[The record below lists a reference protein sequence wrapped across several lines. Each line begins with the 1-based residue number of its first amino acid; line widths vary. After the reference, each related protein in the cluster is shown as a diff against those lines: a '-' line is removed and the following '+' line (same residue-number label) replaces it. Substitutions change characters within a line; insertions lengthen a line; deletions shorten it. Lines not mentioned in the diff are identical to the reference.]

1 MAISRLSQNTLQ
13 NAFSKY
19 NNIWDGRSAVGS
31 MEIIESIILPSSNAS
46 ISFSNIPQTYSH
58 LQLRGILQSSNTNSG
73 VGQTEVG
80 LRFNTDSGSNY
91 TKSYIIGTGAA
102 VYARGYTSQ
111 TYINLAAA
119 WNNSGSNGSYIFTP
133 FVLDIYDYIS
143 TSKLKTVKAFYAY
156 DANATSD
163 NNGSMYICGTWNNT
177 AAINAIS
184 FDASVDASTLNTNS
198 QISLY
203 GIK

>member
-19 NNIWDGRSAVGS
+19 NNIWDGRSAVS
-31 MEIIESIILPSSNAS
+31 AMEAISAVTLSAARAKIEFN
-46 ISFSNIPQTYSH
+46 NIPQTYSH
-58 LQLRGILQSSNTNSG
+58 LQLRGILQSANTNVG
-73 VGQTEVG
+73 VGQTDVG
-80 LRFNTDSGSNY
+80 LRFNVDSGSNY
-91 TKSYIIGTGAA
+91 IRSSIMGTGSAI
-102 VYARGYTSQ
+102 YARGYTAQ

-133 FVLDIYDYIS
+133 FVLDIYDYTL
-143 TSKLKTVKAFYAY
+143 TSKLKTVKAFYGY

-163 NNGSMYICGTWNNT
+163 NNGAMYICGTWNST
-177 AAINAIS
+177 AAITSIS
-184 FDASVDASTLNTNS
+184 FDASVDGTTLNTNS
-198 QISLY
+198 HISLY